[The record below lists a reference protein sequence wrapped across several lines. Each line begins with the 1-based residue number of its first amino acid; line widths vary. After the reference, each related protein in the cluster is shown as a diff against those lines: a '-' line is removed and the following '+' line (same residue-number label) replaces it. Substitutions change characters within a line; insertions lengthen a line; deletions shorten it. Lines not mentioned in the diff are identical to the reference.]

1 MRFVTD
7 PAVVEILASAA
18 RALGPLLGRL
28 LLDEL
33 RDGSR
38 AAVLERLAR
47 DASAL
52 DRVPSTEQTIHEMHT
67 RHVARVELDA
77 LTGGVVRLPA
87 PTGDR

>member
-1 MRFVTD
+1 MTD
-7 PAVVEILASAA
+7 PAVVELLAGAA
-18 RALGPLLGRL
+18 RAAGPLVGL
-28 LLDEL
+28 LLDAL
-33 RDGSR
+33 HDGSR

-52 DRVPSTEQTIHEMHT
+52 DRVPSTEQTIHDMHA

-87 PTGDR
+87 PAVER

>member
-1 MRFVTD
+1 MTD
-7 PAVVEILASAA
+7 PAVVELLAGAAA
-18 RALGPLLGRL
+18 RAAGPLLGL
-28 LLDEL
+28 LLDEF
-33 RDGSR
+33 RDGTR

-47 DASAL
+47 DAAAL
-52 DRVPSTEQTIHEMHT
+52 DRVPSTEQTIHDMHT